1 MMPAS
6 VNTVM
11 VVLAGMND
19 KTRCII
25 LKSMDY
31 RDYDA
36 IVTVYSKEYG
46 KISFLARGIRRMKS
60 KNAGSLLPYTEA
72 EIQFD
77 YHPDKTMFTLKTA
90 STMHMW
96 RHMHEDLE
104 ASAAASVIAEASD
117 GLLYQEVK
125 DESIYDKLFQ
135 AMVLLDSKENS
146 VTVISLFLIELMKNS
161 GIVPDVDE
169 CVICGNKQVNTISIE
184 DGGFLCQKHM
194 NERGLFQMSAS
205 SLKRFRLL
213 VKGGLE
219 HFDLIR
225 DAGDAESEDLKILVE
240 MIRLHAGISMK
251 SFGLFERLFSH

>member
-1 MMPAS
+1 M
-6 VNTVM
+6 NTVM
-11 VVLAGMND
+11 VVPAAMND

-31 RDYDA
+31 HDYDA
-36 IVTVYSKEYG
+36 ILTVYSKEYG
-46 KISFLARGIRRMKS
+46 KISFLAKGIRRMKS
-60 KNAGSLLPYTEA
+60 KNAGSLLPYTET

-77 YHPDKTMFTLKTA
+77 YHPAKTMFTLKTA
-90 STMHMW
+90 SSLHIW
-96 RHMHEDLE
+96 RGMHEDLE
-104 ASAAASVIAEASD
+104 ASTAASVIAEAVD

-125 DESIYDKLFQ
+125 DESIYNQLFQ
-135 AMVLLDSKENS
+135 AMDLLDKKEDP
-146 VTVISLFLIELMKNS
+146 VTVISLFLIALMKNS

-169 CVICGNKQVNTISIE
+169 CVICSRKQVSTISTE

-194 NERGLFQMSAS
+194 NEKGLSSMPAS
-205 SLKRFRLL
+205 DLKRFRLL

-225 DAGDAESEDLKILVE
+225 ETGGAEMKDLRILVE
-240 MIRLHAGISMK
+240 MIRLHAGITMK

>member
-1 MMPAS
+1 MPVS
-6 VNTVM
+6 LNTVM

-31 RDYDA
+31 HDYDA
-36 IVTVYSKEYG
+36 ILTVYSKEYG

-60 KNAGSLLPYTEA
+60 KNAGSLLPYTET

-77 YHPDKTMFTLKTA
+77 YHPGKNMFTLKTA
-90 STMHMW
+90 SSLHIW

-104 ASAAASVIAEASD
+104 ASTAASVIAEASD

-125 DESIYDKLFQ
+125 DESIYDQLFQ
-135 AMVLLDSKENS
+135 AMELLDQKENT
-146 VTVISLFLIELMKNS
+146 VTALSLFLIALMKNS

-169 CVICGNKQVNTISIE
+169 CVVCGNKQVSAISID
-184 DGGFLCQKHM
+184 DGGFLCTEHM
-194 NERGLFQMSAS
+194 HEKGLDQMPAS
-205 SLKRFRLL
+205 DLRRFRLL

-225 DAGDAESEDLKILVE
+225 EAGGAEMEDLKILVE